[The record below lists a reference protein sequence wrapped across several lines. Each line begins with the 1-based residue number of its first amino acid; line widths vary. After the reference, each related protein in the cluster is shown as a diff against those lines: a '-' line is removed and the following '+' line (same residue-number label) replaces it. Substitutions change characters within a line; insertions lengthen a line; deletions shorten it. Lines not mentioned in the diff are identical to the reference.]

1 MTTITS
7 ADTPTLHDCRP
18 EDDEAVQAIYAHYV
32 RHSLATFEET
42 VPTLEE
48 MARRRCA
55 IENAGNPFIVAKVG
69 GRVAGYAY
77 AGPFRARSA
86 YRYTLENSIYVAPDA
101 TGKGLGKAL
110 LEALIARCQAQG
122 CRQML
127 AVIGDSDNRASIRLH
142 GKFGFERVGFLKSVG
157 FKFDRWVDAVIM
169 QRQLGAGDDTKP

>member
-1 MTTITS
+1 MTS
-7 ADTPTLHDCRP
+7 PAALTLRDCRP
-18 EDDEAVQAIYAHYV
+18 EDDDAVQAIYAHYV

-48 MARRRCA
+48 MTRRRCA
-55 IENAGNPFIVAKVG
+55 IENVGNPFIVAEVD

-86 YRYTLENSIYVAPDA
+86 YRYTLENSIYVSPNA

-110 LEALIARCQAQG
+110 LKVLIGRCQTQG

-127 AVIGDSDNRASIRLH
+127 AVIGDSDNQASIRLH
-142 GKFGFERVGFLKSVG
+142 GKFGFERVGLLKSVG

-169 QRQLGAGDDTKP
+169 QRQLGEGDGAKP